1 MHKYIISAQIVF
13 KSLCTLSIYKYGIL
27 WYNYTCKKQ
36 KKKKEVIH
44 MLFILVAILLTMFFT
59 ALPVGMTKDCLKR
72 KAYFSLICMYA
83 FAFVGSATVIMTA
96 IDIVA

>member
-1 MHKYIISAQIVF
+1 
-13 KSLCTLSIYKYGIL
+13 
-27 WYNYTCKKQ
+27 
-36 KKKKEVIH
+36 
-44 MLFILVAILLTMFFT
+44 MLFILAAILLTMIFT